1 MMEIQSA
8 QLFGREGIKVFV
20 NRPKTIIHFF
30 QDTVDK
36 YGDKDAVITENEKFT
51 YSQLDEISNRV
62 ASNLQNNYGVEKGD
76 RVAVVIGNGI
86 DFPLS
91 TLACSKIG
99 AIMVPVNVKLSS
111 DEIHY
116 ILGHSKPKVLIF
128 ENEFNDKITAI
139 KEMDST
145 VLPPQEF
152 VFEIS
157 GDNTYSKLLKETNAP
172 YKSDVSEEDS
182 AYILYTSG
190 TTGRPKGAVLSHINV
205 IHSVMNYK
213 NVFETDSTIKT
224 AIAVPM
230 FHVTGLVGQLLHMFY
245 IGGSV
250 YSIRRYQNE
259 EYIRRV
265 LENHINFLFN
275 VPTIFIMMSTSKEF
289 EDGAFDFVKKV
300 AFGGSP
306 IYQQT
311 FQLLQKAFPSAAL
324 HNAYGST
331 ETTSPAT
338 LMPVSYPNTK
348 VTSVGKAV
356 KVAEIKVMNPLG
368 EECPPGESGE
378 LFIKGPM
385 VIKEYWDNPTA
396 NLSGFS
402 EGFWKSG
409 DIGIVDEDGY
419 FYIRDR
425 MKDMINRAG
434 EKIFSI
440 EVEDVLK
447 KHPLVIEAAVIGE
460 PDPIFGE
467 KVKAFIVG
475 PDLTEKHFSELKQ
488 HCLKHLAKFKVP
500 EEFEILETLPRNA
513 SGKIL
518 KSNLKNL
525 GGVKNA

>member
-1 MMEIQSA
+1 MEFQST
-8 QLFGREGIKVFV
+8 QLFGRNGVKVFV
-20 NRPKTIIHFF
+20 NRPTTINQFF
-30 QDTVDK
+30 LDTVEK
-36 YGDKDAVITENEKFT
+36 YGSNDAVITEHESFT
-51 YSQLDEISNRV
+51 YAQLDEISNRI
-62 ASNLQNNYGVEKGD
+62 ASNLQNGYGVEKGD
-76 RVAVVIGNGI
+76 RVAVLIGNGSE
-86 DFPLS
+86 FPLS
-91 TLACSKIG
+91 VLACSKIG
-99 AIMVPVNVKLSS
+99 AIMVPVNVKLSP

-116 ILGHSKPKVLIF
+116 ILGHSKPKILIY
-128 ENEFNDKITAI
+128 ENEFKEKINAI
-139 KEMDST
+139 EQMDST
-145 VLPPQEF
+145 VLPSKKF
-152 VFEIS
+152 VFEIK
-157 GDNTYSKLLKETNAP
+157 GDNTFSKLIELIETP
-172 YKSDVSEEDS
+172 YLSNVHEEDS

-205 IHSVMNYK
+205 IHSVMNYAT
-213 NVFETDSTIKT
+213 VFETDESIKT

-245 IGGSV
+245 IGGTV

-259 EYIRRV
+259 EYIHRV
-265 LENHINFLFN
+265 LENQINFLFN
-275 VPTIFIMMSTSKEF
+275 VPTIFIMMFTSKEF
-289 EDGAFDFVKKV
+289 QIGSFDFVKKV

-311 FQLLQKAFPSAAL
+311 FQLLQKAFPNASL

-356 KVAEIKVMNPLG
+356 KVADIKVMNPLG
-368 EECPPGESGE
+368 EECQPGESGE

-385 VIKEYWDNPTA
+385 VIKEYWDNPSA
-396 NLSGFS
+396 NLSSFS
-402 EGFWKSG
+402 DGFWKSG
-409 DIGIVDEDGY
+409 DIGIVDDEGY

-447 KHPLVIEAAVIGE
+447 NHPLVIEAAVIGE

-475 PDLTEKHFSELKQ
+475 PNLTEEHFWDIKQ

-500 EEFEILETLPRNA
+500 EELEILDTLPRNA

-518 KSNLKNL
+518 KNNLKNL
-525 GGVKNA
+525 GGVTNA